1 MNSPFVLFCAGED
14 SGDVL
19 GERFVVSVVARGLR
33 ACGSGGARMQAA
45 GLEPIVPFEELPVSG
60 FGDVL
65 PRYFRLRRLYVR
77 LVKALK
83 SPDCVGLIAIDY
95 PGFNMR
101 LNALAKRL
109 QKRVL
114 YVAPPQVWAW
124 KQRRAKELRGT
135 DLAVLFEFERA
146 AYKTLACQATLLRH
160 PFLPD
165 GEFMPAGE
173 TSALPSTFLLP
184 GSRKS
189 QALRNLR
196 LYLNVARQ
204 IHDAQIH
211 DAQIHDAQI
220 HDALQTNFVVVAA
233 RASLIP
239 VFEKNMAQFFAG
251 KIPEWICVK
260 LAPPNIAKRREFY
273 ASANAAL
280 ASPGTVTLELAL
292 SGCPL
297 VVATIPDVLT
307 YIMGNLFVKTKI
319 FAMPNIL
326 LKNNTSKETC
336 PQKACEE
343 YVCTPWAWRNQ
354 IDEIQKALQTANK
367 NSARQV
373 AESLT
378 QILSAGVSAES
389 LVQSFIA

>member
-1 MNSPFVLFCAGED
+1 MMNSPFVLFCAGED

-165 GEFMPAGE
+165 AEFMPAGE
-173 TSALPSTFLLP
+173 TSALPSTLLLP

-196 LYLNVARQ
+196 LYLNVAR
-204 IHDAQIH
+204 
-211 DAQIHDAQI
+211 QI